1 MLRRLTP
8 CRGREM
14 IFGLFRRAPHKAL
27 IAKFHGD
34 IVAAARRPALYRDY
48 GVADSLDGRFELLT
62 LHAGLLLRRLDA
74 LPPPG
79 PEVAQGLSNE
89 VFANLDAGL
98 RETGVSDIGVPKKM
112 KKLAEAFLG
121 RSRAY
126 EKAFAEGGGALE
138 RALARNVY
146 AGGPGDAARLARYVK
161 ASIARLGALSLD
173 RLEAEP
179 QPFAAPETI
188 A

>member
-1 MLRRLTP
+1 
-8 CRGREM
+8 M

-27 IAKFHGD
+27 IARFHGD

-62 LHAGLLLRRLDA
+62 LHAGLLLRRLNA
-74 LPPPG
+74 LPAPG

-121 RSRAY
+121 RTSAY
-126 EKAFAEGGGALE
+126 EKAFTEGGDALE

-146 AGGPGDAARLARYVK
+146 AGWPGDAARLARYTLANV
-161 ASIARLGALSLD
+161 ARLDALPLD
-173 RLEAEP
+173 ELAAASG
-179 QPFAAPETI
+179 PFVAPESVV
-188 A
+188 

>member
-1 MLRRLTP
+1 
-8 CRGREM
+8 M
-14 IFGLFRRAPHKAL
+14 IFGLFRRAPHKTL
-27 IAKFHGD
+27 IARFHGD

-62 LHAGLLLRRLDA
+62 PHAGLLLRRLNA
-74 LPPPG
+74 LPAPG

-121 RSRAY
+121 RTSAY
-126 EKAFAEGGGALE
+126 EKAFMEGGDALE

-146 AGGPGDAARLARYVK
+146 AGGPGDAARLARYTQANV
-161 ASIARLGALSLD
+161 ARLDALPLD
-173 RLEAEP
+173 ELTAASA
-179 QPFAAPETI
+179 PFVAPESVV
-188 A
+188 